1 MSEADTS
8 GTDLQ
13 ADYQRARV
21 VKENYE
27 AQLMAKSNVVG
38 VGIGMRMRGGEPVGE
53 VSVVVMVTHKLP
65 RSQLAPE
72 DIVPGKIEGVP
83 VDVQEV
89 GEFEALG

>member
-1 MSEADTS
+1 VSESDTS
-8 GTDLQ
+8 GTDMQ
-13 ADYQRARV
+13 ADYQRARS

-27 AQLMAKSNVVG
+27 AQLMAKANVVG

-53 VSVVVMVTHKLP
+53 VSLVVMVTHKLP
-65 RSQLAPE
+65 RSQLTPE
-72 DIVPGKIEGVP
+72 DIVPGEIEGVL

>member
-1 MSEADTS
+1 MSEVDTS

-13 ADYQRARV
+13 ADYQRALS

-27 AQLMAKSNVVG
+27 AQLMAKANVVG
-38 VGIGMRMRGGEPVGE
+38 VGIGMRIRGGEPVGE
-53 VSVVVMVTHKLP
+53 VSLVVMVTQKLP

-72 DIVPGKIEGVP
+72 DIVPGEIDGVS

>member
-1 MSEADTS
+1 VSEAYTS
-8 GTDLQ
+8 RTDLQ
-13 ADYQRARV
+13 ADYQRALL

-27 AQLMAKSNVVG
+27 VQLMAKANVVG
-38 VGIGMRMRGGEPVGE
+38 VGIGMRIRGGEPVGE
-53 VSVVVMVTHKLP
+53 VSLVVMVTHKLP

-72 DIVPGKIEGVP
+72 DIVPSEIEGVS